1 MNRLD
6 YYVEMAHLLR
16 KVLDESIL
24 FGITDTEKILCY
36 YPSNTIDFGMKVG
49 DPLNPEDQ
57 NVATTLRG
65 QEYDGHLPEH
75 LYGYEIA
82 VKGYPIFD
90 EDRKVIGSFLV
101 AFSHHR
107 EKKLSDYMEQ
117 INKVAKELQGG
128 IEQIAAHSQ
137 ELAAT
142 SLEISEQ
149 AGRAEEKSANI
160 EEVVKTIGGI
170 ARQTNLLGLNAAIEA
185 ARAGE
190 SGKGFSV
197 VADEVRKLSDGS
209 KEAAETINTF
219 LKEIQD
225 SIGTLSENISQISS
239 STNEQAKQVT
249 DFTKIIE
256 SLNEFKVEMN
266 QFIEEIRQDTK

>member
-1 MNRLD
+1 
-6 YYVEMAHLLR
+6 MAQLIR
-16 KVLDESIL
+16 RILDESIL
-24 FGITDTEKILCY
+24 FAISDTEKLLCY
-36 YPSNTIDFGMKVG
+36 YPATTVDFGMKVG
-49 DPLNPEDQ
+49 DILDPEDP

-65 QEYDGHLPEH
+65 QEYDAHLPES

-90 EDRKVIGSFLV
+90 EERKVIGSFLV

-107 EKKLSDYMEQ
+107 EKKLNGYMEH
-117 INKVAKELQGG
+117 INKVAKELQSG

-190 SGKGFSV
+190 NGKGFAV

-239 STNEQAKQVT
+239 STNEQAEQVT

-256 SLNEFKVEMN
+256 SLNDFREEMN
-266 QFIEEIRQDTK
+266 LFIQEIRHD

>member
-1 MNRLD
+1 
-6 YYVEMAHLLR
+6 MAQLVR

-24 FGITDTEKILCY
+24 FGITDTEKVLCY

-65 QEYDGHLPEH
+65 QEYDGHLPES

-90 EDRKVIGSFLV
+90 ENRKVIGSFLV

-107 EKKLSDYMEQ
+107 EKKLSGYMEH
-117 INKVAKELQGG
+117 INGVAKELQSG

-149 AGRAEEKSANI
+149 AGRAEEKSAKM

-170 ARQTNLLGLNAAIEA
+170 A
-185 ARAGE
+185 
-190 SGKGFSV
+190 
-197 VADEVRKLSDGS
+197 
-209 KEAAETINTF
+209 
-219 LKEIQD
+219 
-225 SIGTLSENISQISS
+225 
-239 STNEQAKQVT
+239 
-249 DFTKIIE
+249 
-256 SLNEFKVEMN
+256 
-266 QFIEEIRQDTK
+266 

>member
-6 YYVEMAHLLR
+6 YYVEMSRFIR
-16 KVLDESIL
+16 KILDDSIL
-24 FGITDTEKILCY
+24 FSITDTEKVLCY
-36 YPSNTIDFGMKVG
+36 YPSTTIDFGVKVG
-49 DPLNPEDQ
+49 DGLNKEDQ

-65 QEYDGHLPEH
+65 EEYEGHLPES

-90 EDRKVIGSFLV
+90 EERKVIGSFLV
-101 AFSHHR
+101 AYSHHR
-107 EKKLSDYMEQ
+107 EKQLSGYMEH
-117 INKVAKELQGG
+117 INKVTTELQGG

-190 SGKGFSV
+190 NGKGFAV

-219 LKEIQD
+219 LKEIKD

-249 DFTKIIE
+249 DFTKVIE
-256 SLNEFKVEMN
+256 SLNEFKEEMN
-266 QFIEEIRQDTK
+266 QFIDEIRKESK

>member
-1 MNRLD
+1 M
-6 YYVEMAHLLR
+6 
-16 KVLDESIL
+16 
-24 FGITDTEKILCY
+24 
-36 YPSNTIDFGMKVG
+36 
-49 DPLNPEDQ
+49 
-57 NVATTLRG
+57 
-65 QEYDGHLPEH
+65 
-75 LYGYEIA
+75 
-82 VKGYPIFD
+82 
-90 EDRKVIGSFLV
+90 
-101 AFSHHR
+101 
-107 EKKLSDYMEQ
+107 
-117 INKVAKELQGG
+117 
-128 IEQIAAHSQ
+128 
-137 ELAAT
+137 
-142 SLEISEQ
+142 
-149 AGRAEEKSANI
+149 
-160 EEVVKTIGGI
+160 GGI

-190 SGKGFSV
+190 NGKGFAV

-256 SLNEFKVEMN
+256 SLNEFKIEMN